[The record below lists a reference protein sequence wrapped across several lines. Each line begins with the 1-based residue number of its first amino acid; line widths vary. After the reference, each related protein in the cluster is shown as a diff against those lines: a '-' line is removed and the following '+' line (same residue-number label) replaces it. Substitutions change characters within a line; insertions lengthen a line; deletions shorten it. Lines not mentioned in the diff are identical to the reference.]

1 MWYTLSTV
9 KEIPKMEVNNMRNIY
24 VNGSVETI
32 GNDRDIIDII
42 RDNCGSDFAN
52 FMEYRLNHMEL
63 SNEQKEEILRN
74 SDYYSYEESL
84 DDWNF
89 CGNDIIEE
97 CEKQMEYI
105 ENSKRINKE
114 VLYNSFLTIV
124 KRVRGIL

>member
-1 MWYTLSTV
+1 MTNVY
-9 KEIPKMEVNNMRNIY
+9 I
-24 VNGSVETI
+24 NGNVETI

-42 RDNCGSDFAN
+42 REHYGSDFAN
-52 FMEYRLNHMEL
+52 FIEYRLNHMEL

-105 ENSKRINKE
+105 DNSKRINKE
-114 VLYNSFLTIV
+114 VLYNSFKTIV
-124 KRVRGIL
+124 NRVQGIL

>member
-1 MWYTLSTV
+1 M
-9 KEIPKMEVNNMRNIY
+9 NNVY
-24 VNGSVETI
+24 VNGRIETI
-32 GNDRDIIDII
+32 ANDRDIIDII
-42 RDNCGSDFAN
+42 RECCGDDFAD

-114 VLYNSFLTIV
+114 VLYNSFKTIV
-124 KRVRGIL
+124 NRVQGIL

>member
-1 MWYTLSTV
+1 MWYTLITV
-9 KEIPKMEVNNMRNIY
+9 KEIPKMEVNNMTNVYI
-24 VNGSVETI
+24 NGNVETI

-42 RDNCGSDFAN
+42 RENCGSDFAN

-97 CEKQMEYI
+97 CEKQIEYI
-105 ENSKRINKE
+105 DNSKRINKD
-114 VLYNSFLTIV
+114 VLYNSFLTII
-124 KRVRGIL
+124 KRVQGIL